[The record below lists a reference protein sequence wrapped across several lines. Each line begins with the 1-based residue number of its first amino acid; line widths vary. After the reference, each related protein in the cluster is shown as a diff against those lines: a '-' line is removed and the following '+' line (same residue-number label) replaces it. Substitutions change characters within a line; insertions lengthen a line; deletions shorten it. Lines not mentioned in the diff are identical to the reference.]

1 MCSSIVHISFA
12 VLGTLT
18 LGSSHCLSSHTEFLN
33 ALYKLV
39 PDSRF
44 FESRWH
50 VPWSGKD
57 ESISLATKRIGFV
70 VKGPTRDTAMRFP
83 PHYLLFEDISRS
95 KEDNPGEMIQGVL
108 QECDGANVPAGGVIG
123 MVSSMSISTRLV
135 GMILMIYPA
144 AFLRA
149 CFGAEH
155 CFFKRMALFFSSA
168 GKGRWRRIRTRRW
181 CLMIFSRG

>member
-1 MCSSIVHISFA
+1 MDGPCVPLLREARCTHYRHRSVISHRHMCSSIVHISFA

-39 PDSRF
+39 PGSRF

-123 MVSSMSISTRLV
+123 MSL
-135 GMILMIYPA
+135 L
-144 AFLRA
+144 
-149 CFGAEH
+149 
-155 CFFKRMALFFSSA
+155 
-168 GKGRWRRIRTRRW
+168 WR
-181 CLMIFSRG
+181 